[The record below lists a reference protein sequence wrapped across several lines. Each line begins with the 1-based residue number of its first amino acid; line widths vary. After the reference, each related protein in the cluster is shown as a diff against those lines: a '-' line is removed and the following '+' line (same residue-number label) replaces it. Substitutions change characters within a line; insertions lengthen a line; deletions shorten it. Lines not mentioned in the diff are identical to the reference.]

1 MMAVLGMATEK
12 DDHKRIMAEGLD
24 CRSDMLSNSDLNDV
38 ISKTVNHVMN
48 ETSELTSEAPSSSKR
63 RKQND
68 NQVRRPMNAFM
79 VYAQVARKKVAGKYP
94 NLSYR
99 KLSKTLGELW
109 RMLDDDERRPFV
121 EEAERLRR
129 EHKRAHPT
137 YKFKPQ
143 RRRKKAEKQSELET
157 VSQFGVGVMNPNQT
171 SLMAQETDYTNDE
184 FCSAGDVL
192 NSPYHSRND
201 SAAVSTI
208 WPFITGN
215 TSEYHRLDSGY
226 NISSTRGF
234 PSASTITANSTISFP
249 HTSQRHYIN
258 PTEHSAQHDMK
269 LPGQGSMFGRPQDPS
284 HGRVGSQNN
293 SIASL
298 PERSSD
304 YITTRAHFAHTNTSP
319 FSESYSQA
327 SSIENLPYTSDRYS
341 LGIRGITS
349 FTRPTGPITNT
360 NTLPATNTMETP
372 YTRSMFAELSSTQS
386 RNEPIL
392 NFMEHI

>member
-1 MMAVLGMATEK
+1 
-12 DDHKRIMAEGLD
+12 MAERLD
-24 CRSDMLSNSDLNDV
+24 SRSDILSSTELNDV

-48 ETSELTSEAPSSSKR
+48 ETSELASEAPSSSKR

-143 RRRKKAEKQSELET
+143 RRRKKAEKQSELGT
-157 VSQFGVGVMNPNQT
+157 VSQFGVGVMSPNQT
-171 SLMAQETDYTNDE
+171 SLMMQETEYTNDE
-184 FCSAGDVL
+184 FCSPGDVL
-192 NSPYHSRND
+192 NTPYHSRND

-208 WPFITGN
+208 WPFMPAN
-215 TSEYHRLDSGY
+215 TISEYHLDSNY
-226 NISSTRGF
+226 NINSTRGF
-234 PSASTITANSTISFP
+234 PSVSTITANSTINFP
-249 HTSQRHYIN
+249 MTQRHYTD
-258 PTEHSAQHDMK
+258 PSEHAAQHGMK
-269 LPGQGSMFGRPQDPS
+269 LQGQGPAFGRCKNPS
-284 HGRVGSQNN
+284 LGRVVSQNN
-293 SIASL
+293 PIASP
-298 PERSSD
+298 PERSSEFS
-304 YITTRAHFAHTNTSP
+304 TTRPHFAASNTSP
-319 FSESYSQA
+319 FSESYSLTP
-327 SSIENLPYTSDRYS
+327 SINNLPYTSDSYS
-341 LGIRGITS
+341 LGIRGITPFS
-349 FTRPTGPITNT
+349 RPTGVITNT
-360 NTLPATNTMETP
+360 NTLPPANTVNHS
-372 YTRSMFAELSSTQS
+372 YTRSTFADLSLTQS
-386 RNEPIL
+386 RNEPVL